1 MKYVKIE
8 SNPSLVRDMTS
19 NAVINTNTEEYF
31 NYINRVNRQTKLNET
46 VTSNLE
52 EIQVLK
58 TEINSMKEDLSDI
71 KNMLLSLMDKGK

>member
-1 MKYVKIE
+1 MEYVKIE

-31 NYINRVNRQTKLNET
+31 NYINRVNRQIKLNET